1 MGADDGRYDGIPDG
15 IDVTEWGVGAWQWS
29 MVGCLECGSYSEVG
43 MTIGRRGVNQRK
55 LRMTGRVTVNGGVNQ
70 DDGCEAQVYKAC
82 FRIWWAVMVGFRVDM
97 DGSVDAAVALEA
109 RLNGQLLADQGSFFS
124 AKWAPDW
131 SLLFAGFDGDKNTVG
146 HND

>member
-1 MGADDGRYDGIPDG
+1 MT
-15 IDVTEWGVGAWQWS
+15 DVRHKYIRLVS
-29 MVGCLECGSYSEVG
+29 GS
-43 MTIGRRGVNQRK
+43 
-55 LRMTGRVTVNGGVNQ
+55 GGQ
-70 DDGCEAQVYKAC
+70 
-82 FRIWWAVMVGFRVDM
+82 VMVGFRVDV